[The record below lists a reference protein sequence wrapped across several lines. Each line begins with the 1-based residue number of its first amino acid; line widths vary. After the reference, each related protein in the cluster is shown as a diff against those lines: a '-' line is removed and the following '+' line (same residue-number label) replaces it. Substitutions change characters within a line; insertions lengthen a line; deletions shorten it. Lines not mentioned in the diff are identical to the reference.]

1 MEYAVTALNHLALCI
16 IMADVGV
23 GGGWGWW
30 RIQNAAEA
38 VVAGLYGGSMAMES
52 GVAGTA

>member
-16 IMADVGV
+16 IMADVGWV
-23 GGGWGWW
+23 GWGWW
-30 RIQNAAEA
+30 RMQNAAEA
-38 VVAGLYGGSMAMES
+38 VVAGLYGGSMVMEL